1 MTSINETIVSE
12 AQDRNQNLLAEE
24 FLKLVEVYHPHEEP
38 GVSRETVT
46 AYSEALTDGVDG
58 SFDRGTFDE
67 TVNARL
73 TDADTW
79 VDADSFYALGTDR
92 VSIYPGSWHD
102 ALGRSTDVREYVRY
116 LRDEADDFEAF
127 GSQGT
132 GAGIP
137 ESDLIDIV
145 AVVGRTDP
153 DAVKARIE
161 DLRNDGEIVEG
172 PDQHPAARVRIA
184 EDADEVQDPTLD
196 K

>member
-1 MTSINETIVSE
+1 MTSINENIISE
-12 AQDRNQNLLAEE
+12 AEERNRNLLADEL
-24 FLKLVEVYHPHEEP
+24 LKLIEIYHPHEEP
-38 GVSRETVT
+38 GVSRETVA
-46 AYSEALTDGVDG
+46 AYSEALTGGAQG

-73 TDADTW
+73 TDAETW
-79 VDADSFYALGTDR
+79 ADADSFYALGTDR
-92 VSIYPGSWHD
+92 ISIYPGSWHD
-102 ALGRSTDVREYVRY
+102 DIGRSTDVREYIRY
-116 LRDEADDFEAF
+116 LRDEADEFEPF

-132 GAGIP
+132 GYGIP

-161 DLRNDGEIVEG
+161 DLRDDGAIVEG
-172 PDQHPAARVRIA
+172 PDQHPDARVRLA